1 MNGNYRD
8 LTFNY
13 RYRTG
18 DKNALPQDFYSQVLP
33 FTRSYQRA
41 VGFFSSNCFVE
52 LSDGIISLIENKGRM
67 QLITS
72 PRLNSDD
79 VDAIEKGYKAKEDV
93 YLAALS
99 REMKTPQSIE
109 ETNKLDVLAA
119 MIESGILE
127 IKIAVTEKP
136 TTSMYHEKI
145 GVFTDFDGNQIA
157 ISGSNNESENGLVEN
172 FESFDVFCGWV
183 DSERVNVR
191 KNDFDIM
198 WENKQNSLSVIEF
211 PALPKMFIQ
220 KYRIRDF
227 RSQYKVENQ
236 ERTVVNDIED
246 VEQNSSKSLSG
257 FCMPNDLQLHGYQD
271 DAIKQW
277 SRQNYIG
284 IYDMA
289 TGTGKTLTALSS
301 IARLFE
307 DKKGNFCTVI
317 LCPYIHLV
325 TQWVEDI
332 VRFGCKPIIGFG
344 SSPQKDWK
352 QKFERAIYK
361 RKFKENEEGFFC
373 FITTVATFKSEF
385 VQKQLAKLKKEI
397 LLIADEAHNLGAQNA
412 KKYLIPEQY
421 KYRLALSATLERHFD
436 ESGTKQLYDFFGD
449 KCIEY
454 NLARAIREGYL
465 VPYKYYPVLVNFDE
479 DERDAYIKLTKSISQ
494 EIVYDK
500 KTGKQKLSEQGKIL
514 CILRSRIIA
523 GCHQKIPTLI
533 SKLESYKDKNM
544 ILIYCGAVKFDEDI
558 QSADDDD
565 ITNKQIDEVI
575 RRVYEEY
582 QMKICRFTAE
592 VKIDEREIIKEKFSE
607 GKDLQAIA
615 AIKCLDEGVNI
626 PSIKT
631 AFILASSTNP
641 KEYIQRRGRV
651 LRLYENKEYAE
662 IYDFITLPYDLE
674 SSVYRTDFETQSYKA
689 LVKNEIDRM
698 SEFASLAINGVDS
711 EYLIE
716 KIKNEFNIKDD
727 EIMEDIGYGQ

>member
-1 MNGNYRD
+1 MIGNYREV
-8 LTFNY
+8 TFKY

-18 DKNALPQDFYSQVLP
+18 DENALPQDFYAQVLP
-33 FTRSYQRA
+33 YTKTYQRA
-41 VGFFSSNCFVE
+41 VGFFSSNCFIE
-52 LSDGIISLIENKGRM
+52 LSEGIIALIENKGHM

-93 YLAALS
+93 YLTALS

-109 ETNKLDVLAA
+109 ESNKLDVLAA

-172 FESFDVFCGWV
+172 FESFDVFCSWM
-183 DSERVNVR
+183 DPERVNVR
-191 KNDFDIM
+191 NNDFDIM

-220 KYRIRDF
+220 KYRIQDYDKK
-227 RSQYKVENQ
+227 YKVEGK
-236 ERTVVNDIED
+236 EKIIEKENINLD
-246 VEQNSSKSLSG
+246 FSKNLSG
-257 FCMPNDLQLHGYQD
+257 FYMPTDFKLHGYQD
-271 DAIKQW
+271 DAINQW
-277 SRQNYIG
+277 IKQNYIG

-301 IARLFE
+301 IARLFNN
-307 DKKGNFCTVI
+307 KNGNICTII

-352 QKFERAIYK
+352 QKLERAIYK
-361 RKFKENEEGFFC
+361 RKYKANGEGFFC

-385 VQKQLAKLKKEI
+385 VQKQFAKLKKDI

-412 KKYLIPEQY
+412 KKYLLPELY

-436 ESGTKQLYDFFGD
+436 ESGTKQLFDFFGD

-454 NLARAIREGYL
+454 DLSRAIREGYL
-465 VPYKYYPVLVNFDE
+465 VPYKYYPIIVNFDE
-479 DERDAYIKLTKSISQ
+479 EEREEYLKLTKSISQ
-494 EIVYDK
+494 EILYDK
-500 KTGKQKLSEQGKIL
+500 KTGKQKLSENGKIL

-523 GCHQKIPTLI
+523 GCHQKIPALI
-533 SKLESYKDKNM
+533 SKLDAYKDKNM

-558 QSADDDD
+558 QSIDDDV

-575 RRVYEEY
+575 RRVYNEY
-582 QMKICRFTAE
+582 KMKICRFTAE
-592 VKIDEREIIKEKFSE
+592 VKIDEREIIKEKFSKGDE
-607 GKDLQAIA
+607 LQAIA

-651 LRLYENKEYAE
+651 LRLYKNKEYAE
-662 IYDFITLPYDLE
+662 IYDFVTLPYDIE
-674 SSVYRTDFETQSYKA
+674 TSVYRTDFEVQSYRA
-689 LVKNEIDRM
+689 LVKNEVERM
-698 SEFASLAINGVDS
+698 KEFSSLALNHVDS

-716 KIKNEFNIKDD
+716 KISKDFNIKDD